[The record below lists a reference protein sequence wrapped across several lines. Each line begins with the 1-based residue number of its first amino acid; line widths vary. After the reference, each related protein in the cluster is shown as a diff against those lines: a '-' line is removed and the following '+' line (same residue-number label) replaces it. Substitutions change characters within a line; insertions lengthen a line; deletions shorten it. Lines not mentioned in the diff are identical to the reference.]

1 MRTIGSL
8 LRAGSAFLLVALAGC
23 AGAPRPAGRPLE
35 RALDQAIRQGSWQDL
50 RIDTECETP
59 DGFLSAT
66 VYSSGVGVWNR
77 ERQLRLSPQELV
89 ALLREFQAARFPRL
103 QETYGT
109 GEELDADVE
118 LTCSVR
124 LEMDGASRRVVQ
136 LSRGER
142 SRELE
147 RLAERILEMAEE
159 AGRSGP
165 GAPSLTAG
173 LAAVAR
179 GELAPELLTIHVLR
193 RSEAPGAAN
202 GWRFRLEDKRVT
214 LERDGEPQPRTFHL
228 EDAEVAVLAGRLAAE
243 RPEELPVNLW
253 APDYTDLQIGVL
265 NHAQSIQARRF
276 AGMTAA
282 THGEQQQR
290 FDRVWE
296 LLDSLR
302 QQLTAVTAEAGPT

>member
-8 LRAGSAFLLVALAGC
+8 LRAGCAFLLVALAGC
-23 AGAPRPAGRPLE
+23 AGTPGPAVGPLE
-35 RALDQAIRQGSWQDL
+35 RALDEALRRGSWQDL

-59 DGFLSAT
+59 EGFRAAT

-77 ERQLRLSPQELV
+77 KRQLRLSQQEVV
-89 ALLREFQAARFPRL
+89 ALLREFQAVRFPRL

-109 GEELDADVE
+109 GEEMDADVE

-124 LEMDGASRRVVQ
+124 LELDGAARRVVQ

-147 RLAERILEMAEE
+147 RLAEHILEVAEE
-159 AGRSGP
+159 AGRAGP

-173 LAAVAR
+173 LDAIAR

-193 RSEAPGAAN
+193 RGEASGAAG
-202 GWRFRLEDKRVT
+202 GWRFRLEDNRVS
-214 LERDGEPQPRTFHL
+214 LERDREAPQSFRLEP
-228 EDAEVAVLAGRLAAE
+228 AEVAALAGRLAAE
-243 RPEELPVNLW
+243 RPEDLPANLW

-265 NHAQSIQARRF
+265 DHARSIQARQF
-276 AGMTAA
+276 AGMTPA

-290 FDRVWE
+290 FDRLWA
-296 LLDSLR
+296 LLDGLR
-302 QQLTAVTAEAGPT
+302 QRLTAGTAEAGKT